1 MYRVLRTLALYTVG
15 RFPLT
20 SPKNCPE
27 YCRLGVMPL
36 ASQWERLL
44 KNQGAWVGS
53 FTQMSSAGEI
63 QDDTPTEV
71 TLVAQDG
78 GNNMRQEIRKWPSG
92 QPTQETVLEYR
103 SLGRGVLFCED
114 GAFSQGS
121 IQWSPVSEFGAELGL
136 IHGHERLR
144 LALVFPRQ
152 ASLGSLTL
160 IREHLKDARPSLR
173 SPLSVDQ
180 LLGTWIGQA
189 TTVYPDYQP
198 ETVVSSR
205 LVLMAP
211 APDTLTQTLS
221 LAPGP
226 TLESQG
232 QRVGGMIQFSQG
244 RQPVTVLLLPSGA
257 SVTFPAAIVPGY
269 PFFLELGWLITPTL
283 RQRLIRSY
291 DERGSWVGLTQVV
304 EEKVAAVG

>member
-1 MYRVLRTLALYTVG
+1 M
-15 RFPLT
+15 
-20 SPKNCPE
+20 
-27 YCRLGVMPL
+27 

-44 KNQGAWVGS
+44 KNQGTWVGS
-53 FTQMSSAGEI
+53 FTQMSPVGEI
-63 QDDTPTEV
+63 QDDIPTEV
-71 TLVAQDG
+71 TLAAQDG
-78 GNNMRQEIRKWPSG
+78 GDKMRQEIRKWPSG

-136 IHGHERLR
+136 IHGHKRLR

-152 ASLGSLTL
+152 ASLGPLTL
-160 IREHLKDARPSLR
+160 IREHLKDAHSNLR

-180 LLGTWIGQA
+180 LLGTWVGQA

-205 LVLMAP
+205 LVLTSP
-211 APDTLTQTLS
+211 SSDTLTQTLS

-232 QRVGGMIQFSQG
+232 QRVGSMIQFSQG
-244 RQPVTVLLLPSGA
+244 RQPMTVLLLPNGA
-257 SVTFPAAIVPGY
+257 SATFPTAIVPGH

-304 EEKVAAVG
+304 EEKVTPDG